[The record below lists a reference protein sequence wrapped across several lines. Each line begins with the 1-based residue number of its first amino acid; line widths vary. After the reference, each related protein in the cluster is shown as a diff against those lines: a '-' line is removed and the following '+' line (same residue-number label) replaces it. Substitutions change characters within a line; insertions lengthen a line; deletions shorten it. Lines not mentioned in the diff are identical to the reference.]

1 MIRQRRAARDRP
13 RRPAERVPSEEV
25 MKTRKL
31 TIDRWRREAPQL
43 RAKSAQILAGF
54 GPPRREKP
62 RDRTEA
68 EFLRSIGA
76 PERLIGPVA

>member
-1 MIRQRRAARDRP
+1 
-13 RRPAERVPSEEV
+13 

-31 TIDRWRREAPQL
+31 TIDRWRRDAPQL